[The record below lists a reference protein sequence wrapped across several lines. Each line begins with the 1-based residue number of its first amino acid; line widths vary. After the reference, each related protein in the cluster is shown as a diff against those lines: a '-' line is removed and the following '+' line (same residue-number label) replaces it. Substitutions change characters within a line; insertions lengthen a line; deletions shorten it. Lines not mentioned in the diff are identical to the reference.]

1 MALKPTSM
9 RVLRFIIMIIIFPVV
24 IIIVQHFTVYIWIVL
39 RYMLF
44 PVKHHI
50 HLIFAMFAVFSAPIM
65 ALIYG
70 AAVVFSARIS
80 PDKKVGT
87 WILFG
92 IFIACEVIL
101 IVFGF
106 WETYM
111 IKLDYIIF
119 KVIAMIITCIG
130 LIYVG
135 AKDKISQYTQ

>member
-1 MALKPTSM
+1 M
-9 RVLRFIIMIIIFPVV
+9 RVLRLILMIFIFLVV
-24 IIIVQHFTVYIWIVL
+24 IIIVQNFTVYVWIVL
-39 RYMLF
+39 RYMLY
-44 PVKHHI
+44 PVQHYI
-50 HLIFAMFAVFSAPIM
+50 DLIFAIFAVFLAPIM

-70 AAVVFSARIS
+70 AAVVFSASIS
-80 PDKKVGT
+80 QDKKVGT

-135 AKDKISQYTQ
+135 AKDKISEYTQSWNFM

>member
-1 MALKPTSM
+1 M
-9 RVLRFIIMIIIFPVV
+9 RVLRLILMIFIFLVV
-24 IIIVQHFTVYIWIVL
+24 IIIVQNFTVYVWIVL
-39 RYMLF
+39 RYMLY
-44 PVKHHI
+44 PVQHYI
-50 HLIFAMFAVFSAPIM
+50 DLIFAIFAVFLAPIM

-70 AAVVFSARIS
+70 AAVVFSASIS
-80 PDKKVGT
+80 QDKKVGT

-135 AKDKISQYTQ
+135 AKEKISEYTQSWKFM

>member
-1 MALKPTSM
+1 M
-9 RVLRFIIMIIIFPVV
+9 RVLRLILMIFIFLVV
-24 IIIVQHFTVYIWIVL
+24 IIIVQNFTVYVWIVL
-39 RYMLF
+39 RYMLY
-44 PVKHHI
+44 PVQHYI
-50 HLIFAMFAVFSAPIM
+50 DLIFAIFAVFLAPIM

-70 AAVVFSARIS
+70 AAVVFSASIS
-80 PDKKVGT
+80 QDKKVGT

-135 AKDKISQYTQ
+135 AKDKISEYTQSWKFM

>member
-1 MALKPTSM
+1 M
-9 RVLRFIIMIIIFPVV
+9 RVLRLILMIFIFLVV
-24 IIIVQHFTVYIWIVL
+24 IIIVQNFTVYVWIVL
-39 RYMLF
+39 RYMLY
-44 PVKHHI
+44 PVQHYI
-50 HLIFAMFAVFSAPIM
+50 DLIFAIFAVFLAPIM

-70 AAVVFSARIS
+70 AAVVFSASIS

-135 AKDKISQYTQ
+135 AKDKISEYTQSWKFM

>member
-1 MALKPTSM
+1 MI
-9 RVLRFIIMIIIFPVV
+9 FIFLVV
-24 IIIVQHFTVYIWIVL
+24 IIIVQNFTVYVWIVL
-39 RYMLF
+39 RYMLY
-44 PVKHHI
+44 PVQHYI
-50 HLIFAMFAVFSAPIM
+50 DLIFAIFAVFLAPIM

-70 AAVVFSARIS
+70 AAVVFSASIS

-101 IVFGF
+101 IAFGF

-135 AKDKISQYTQ
+135 AKEKISEYTQSWKLM

>member
-1 MALKPTSM
+1 M
-9 RVLRFIIMIIIFPVV
+9 RVLRLILMIFIFLVV
-24 IIIVQHFTVYIWIVL
+24 IIIVQNFTVYVWIVL
-39 RYMLF
+39 RYMLY
-44 PVKHHI
+44 PVQHYI
-50 HLIFAMFAVFSAPIM
+50 DLIFAIFAVFLAPIM

-70 AAVVFSARIS
+70 AAVFLSASII

-135 AKDKISQYTQ
+135 AKEKISEYTQSWKLM

>member
-1 MALKPTSM
+1 MLYP
-9 RVLRFIIMIIIFPVV
+9 
-24 IIIVQHFTVYIWIVL
+24 VQHYID
-39 RYMLF
+39 
-44 PVKHHI
+44 
-50 HLIFAMFAVFSAPIM
+50 LIFAIFAVFLAPIM

-70 AAVVFSARIS
+70 AAVVFSASIS
-80 PDKKVGT
+80 QDKKVGT

-135 AKDKISQYTQ
+135 AKDKISEYTQSWKFM